1 MKFIEAVGQRVN
13 NLLKEREMSQYAL
26 SKSGGIPKSTI
37 SVVIGAKRN
46 AIKIDTIYQ
55 ITETLGISLKMF
67 FDDPIFE
74 EITD

>member
-1 MKFIEAVGQRVN
+1 MKLIEAVGQRAN

-26 SKSGGIPKSTI
+26 SKCGGIPKSTI